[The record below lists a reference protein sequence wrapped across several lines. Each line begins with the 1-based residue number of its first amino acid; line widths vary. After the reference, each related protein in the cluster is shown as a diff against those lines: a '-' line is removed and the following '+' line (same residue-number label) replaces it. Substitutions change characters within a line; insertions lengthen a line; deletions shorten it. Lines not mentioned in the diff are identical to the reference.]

1 MSKTTEKK
9 KLSAEQVK
17 QLQQLMAK
25 QQGAGGGMPA
35 KPGMPKKFTPKW
47 FFMHFL
53 QTLQKNVKF
62 IDQFIHF
69 VISKDSKDTNDVI
82 RQARSPI
89 LFGVGVLFF
98 FVFLGLIWTA
108 TAPLDSAAVAIGK
121 VVSSTNKKT
130 INHPDGGI
138 IKKIYVQLGDHVK
151 QGDRLIEFDDTR
163 IKAEYETSLNQYRS
177 YSAAEGRLLAEING
191 DSEIAYSEFL
201 LKDKDLPEVAK
212 IIETQNNLFHSKNKL
227 QQAEIDSLKQRILQS
242 RKQIEGF
249 NSRKIAIAKTLDVT
263 QDRLDANRKLSEK
276 GYAHKSTIL
285 DLEAKEANAESE
297 LAVVDTEIIR
307 VEQDITKTE
316 IELINVNNKTSTQAL
331 SELKDTQIRLS
342 DVKERFFVFQE
353 QLTRIII
360 TSPVDGVV
368 NHLSPNAYTIGSSI
382 PPSHPIME
390 ISPSDDALV
399 IEAKIPPQNID
410 SVTIGLESKIR
421 FSAFKSRTT
430 PLFLGKVVSLSPDII
445 IEQGQISDPKL
456 AGGYY
461 LARIELDMEQFEEL
475 AKPRHL
481 ILHPGMQAEVQIITG
496 TRTLLRYLLDPVIDA
511 MFKGFKEK

>member
-1 MSKTTEKK
+1 MSKTPEKK
-9 KLSAEQVK
+9 KLSAEQIK

-25 QQGAGGGMPA
+25 QQGAGGMPA
-35 KPGMPKKFTPKW
+35 RPGMPKKFTPRW
-47 FFMHFL
+47 FFMNFL

-69 VISKDSKDTNDVI
+69 VISKDSEDTNDVI

-130 INHPDGGI
+130 INHPEGGI

-151 QGDRLIEFDDTR
+151 QGDKLIEFDDTR

-242 RKQIEGF
+242 NKQIDGL
-249 NSRKIAIAKTLDVT
+249 KAKKLAMTKTLDVT

-285 DLEAKEANAESE
+285 DLEAREANAESE
-297 LAVVDTEIIR
+297 LAIIDTEIIK
-307 VEQDITKTE
+307 VEQEITRTE

-342 DVKERFFVFQE
+342 EVKERFFALQE
-353 QLTRIII
+353 HLKRIII

-445 IEQGQISDPKL
+445 IEQGPMTDPKL

-461 LARIELDMEQFEEL
+461 LARIELDMDHFEEL

-481 ILHPGMQAEVQIITG
+481 TLHPGMQAEVQIITG

>member
-1 MSKTTEKK
+1 MSKTPEK
-9 KLSAEQVK
+9 KLSAEQIK

-25 QQGAGGGMPA
+25 QQGAGGMPTR
-35 KPGMPKKFTPKW
+35 PGTPKKFTPKW

-62 IDQFIHF
+62 IDQFIDF
-69 VISKDSKDTNDVI
+69 VVKKDSDKTNDVI
-82 RQARSPI
+82 KNARAPI
-89 LFGVGVLFF
+89 LFGVYVLFF

-121 VVSSTNKKT
+121 VVSSTNRKT

-138 IKKIYVQLGDHVK
+138 IKKIYVQLGDQVK
-151 QGDRLIEFDDTR
+151 QGDKLIEFDDTR

-201 LKDKDLPEVAK
+201 LKDKDLPEVTK
-212 IIETQNNLFHSKNKL
+212 IIETQNNLFQSKNKL
-227 QQAEIDSLKQRILQS
+227 QQAEVDSLKQRVLQS
-242 RKQIEGF
+242 KKQIEGY
-249 NSRKIAIAKTLDVT
+249 RAKKLALAKTLDVT

-276 GYAHKSTIL
+276 GYAHKATIL
-285 DLEAKEANAESE
+285 ELEAREANAESE
-297 LAVVDTEIIR
+297 LAIIDTEIIK
-307 VEQDITKTE
+307 VEQEITRTE
-316 IELINVNNKTSTQAL
+316 IELINVSNKTSTQAL
-331 SELKDTQIRLS
+331 SELKDTQIRLAE
-342 DVKERFFVFQE
+342 VKERFFALQE
-353 QLTRIII
+353 HLKRIII

-368 NHLSPNAYTIGSSI
+368 NNLNYHTIGSSI
-382 PPSHPIME
+382 PSSHTIME
-390 ISPSDDALV
+390 ISPSDDVLV

-410 SVTIGLESKIR
+410 SVTVGLESKIR

-445 IEQGQISDPKL
+445 IEQGPMTDPKL

-461 LARIELDMEQFEEL
+461 LARIELDMEQFEKL